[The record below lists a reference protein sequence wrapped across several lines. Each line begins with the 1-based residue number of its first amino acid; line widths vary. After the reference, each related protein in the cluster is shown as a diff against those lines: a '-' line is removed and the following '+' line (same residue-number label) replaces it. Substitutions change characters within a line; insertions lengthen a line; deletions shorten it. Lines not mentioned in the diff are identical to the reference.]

1 MGAFMKN
8 NKKRRIPL
16 RGAALITAAF
26 LFAGFVLGCTNGSDS
41 GGNTPMHKVIF
52 SVEGSPANG
61 TLEAKVDGK
70 KITSG
75 DSVEEGKTVEFTA
88 TPENAATHDVDFWTI
103 SEGEFD
109 TGTGLN
115 GSTSARIKVK
125 QPVTVTV
132 CFKPKSAPF
141 SKYPVRFGV
150 SGANGKL
157 EAKVDGQKITS
168 VALVESGKTVEF
180 TATPDADYKVLKWT
194 VTPKTALQAGGTE
207 GASTA
212 TVKITAMTEVQVTFK
227 FIDKTDH
234 TYTKDIPPFTM
245 KYIAAV
251 TDGWVGDDAEF
262 TNKPHKVSL
271 SAYRIGETEVTQ
283 ELWQAVMGN
292 NPSFFDNTGPKMK
305 WKEFDTSPDAGEEQK
320 KRPVEQVSWYD
331 CIAFCNKLSLKLG
344 LEQCYT
350 VTVGGKPIDFSKL
363 TVGDIP
369 TEHNRAWSSAVLDM
383 SKNGFR
389 LPTEAEWEWAAKGGK
404 NDKWA
409 GTSSESEL
417 KKYAWLWSTPSNS
430 KTHEVK
436 KKLPNGYGLYD
447 MNGNVSEWCWDFSTT
462 LPDPVPKDYAGPGAG
477 YYLDPSVVR
486 GGGWG
491 TSALAATCGYRGLG
505 NQAEKKEISCG
516 LRLVSR
522 P

>member
-88 TPENAATHDVDFWTI
+88 TPENVATHDVDFWTI
-103 SEGEFD
+103 SEGGFD
-109 TGTGLN
+109 AGTGVN

-132 CFKPKSAPF
+132 CFKLKSAQF
-141 SKYPVRFGV
+141 SKWPVTFGA
-150 SGANGKL
+150 SGAGGTL
-157 EAKVDGQKITS
+157 EAEVDGQKITS
-168 VALVESGKTVEF
+168 VALVESGKTVKF

-194 VTPKTALQAGGTE
+194 VTPKTALQTGGTE

-212 TVKITAMTEVQVTFK
+212 TVKITATTEVHVTFK

-234 TYTKDIPPFTM
+234 TYTKDIPSFTM

-251 TDGWVGDDAEF
+251 TDGWVGDNDEG

-292 NPSFFDNTGPKMK
+292 NPSFFDNTGDKPTTWNDKY
-305 WKEFDTSPDAGEEQK
+305 DTNPDAGEEQK

-331 CIAFCNKLSLKLG
+331 CIAFCNKLSLKLK
-344 LEQCYT
+344 LEPCYT
-350 VTVGGKPIDFSKL
+350 VTVGGNPIDFSTL
-363 TVGDIP
+363 TYNAIP
-369 TEHNRAWSSAVLDM
+369 AIDNADWNNTAFDG

-389 LPTEAEWEWAAKGGK
+389 LPTEAEWEWAAKGGTD
-404 NDKWA
+404 DKWA
-409 GTSSESEL
+409 GTDTKSKL
-417 KKYAWLWSTPSNS
+417 KNYAWYNANSGS

-436 KKLPNGYGLYD
+436 KKKQPNGYDLYN
-447 MNGNVSEWCWDFSTT
+447 MSGNVQEWCWDWYSASTPASGQT
-462 LPDPVPKDYAGPGAG
+462 DPIGVEDGTFRII
-477 YYLDPSVVR
+477 R
-486 GGGWG
+486 GGSWYDNEDKAACAYRNGNKPFD
-491 TSALAATCGYRGLG
+491 TSTSRGFRVV
-505 NQAEKKEISCG
+505 C
-516 LRLVSR
+516 R

>member
-1 MGAFMKN
+1 MKN

-103 SEGEFD
+103 SEGGFD
-109 TGTGLN
+109 AGTGVN

-168 VALVESGKTVEF
+168 VALVESGKTVKF
-180 TATPDADYKVLKWT
+180 TATPDADYKVLNWT

-212 TVKITAMTEVQVTFK
+212 TVKITATTEVHVTFK

-292 NPSFFDNTGPKMK
+292 NPSFFDNTGPK
-305 WKEFDTSPDAGEEQK
+305 
-320 KRPVEQVSWYD
+320 
-331 CIAFCNKLSLKLG
+331 
-344 LEQCYT
+344 
-350 VTVGGKPIDFSKL
+350 
-363 TVGDIP
+363 
-369 TEHNRAWSSAVLDM
+369 
-383 SKNGFR
+383 
-389 LPTEAEWEWAAKGGK
+389 
-404 NDKWA
+404 
-409 GTSSESEL
+409 
-417 KKYAWLWSTPSNS
+417 
-430 KTHEVK
+430 
-436 KKLPNGYGLYD
+436 
-447 MNGNVSEWCWDFSTT
+447 TT
-462 LPDPVPKDYAGPGAG
+462 
-477 YYLDPSVVR
+477 
-486 GGGWG
+486 
-491 TSALAATCGYRGLG
+491 
-505 NQAEKKEISCG
+505 
-516 LRLVSR
+516 
-522 P
+522 

>member
-103 SEGEFD
+103 SEGGFD
-109 TGTGLN
+109 AGTGVN

-132 CFKPKSAPF
+132 CFKLKGAQF
-141 SKYPVRFGV
+141 SKWPVTFGA
-150 SGANGKL
+150 SGAGGKL
-157 EAKVDGQKITS
+157 EAEVDGQKITS
-168 VALVESGKTVEF
+168 VALVESGKTVKF
-180 TATPDADYKVLKWT
+180 TATPDADYKVLNWT

-207 GASTA
+207 GVSTA
-212 TVKITAMTEVQVTFK
+212 TVKIAATTEVHVTFK

-251 TDGWVGDDAEF
+251 TDGWVGDNDEG

-292 NPSFFDNTGPKMK
+292 NPSFFDNTGFKTTTWNDK
-305 WKEFDTSPDAGEEQK
+305 YDTNPDAGEEQK

-331 CIAFCNKLSLKLG
+331 CIAFCNKLSLKLK
-344 LEQCYT
+344 LEPCYT
-350 VTVGGKPIDFSKL
+350 VTVGGNLIDFSKL

-369 TEHNRAWSSAVLDM
+369 REHDRDWNHAVLDM

-409 GTSSESEL
+409 GTSRESEL
-417 KKYAWLWSTPSNS
+417 VDYAWYGNQS

-436 KKLPNGYGLYD
+436 KKRPNDYGLYD
-447 MNGNVSEWCWDFSTT
+447 MNGNVFEWCWDLYYK
-462 LPDPVPKDYAGPGAG
+462 LPNPVPKDYAGPEPTGIES
-477 YYLDPSVVR
+477 SVKR

-491 TSALAATCGYRGLG
+491 TSALAATCGCRL
-505 NQAEKKEISCG
+505 AEKQFDKEFSFG

>member
-103 SEGEFD
+103 SEGGFD
-109 TGTGLN
+109 AGTGVN

-132 CFKPKSAPF
+132 CFKLKSAQF
-141 SKYPVRFGV
+141 SKWPVTFGA
-150 SGANGKL
+150 SGAGGTL
-157 EAKVDGQKITS
+157 EAEVDGQKITS
-168 VALVESGKTVEF
+168 VALVESGKTVKF
-180 TATPDADYKVLKWT
+180 TATPDADYKVLNWT
-194 VTPKTALQAGGTE
+194 VTPKTALQTGGTE

-212 TVKITAMTEVQVTFK
+212 TVKITVTTEVHVTFK

-234 TYTKDIPPFTM
+234 TYTKDIPSFTM

-251 TDGWVGDDAEF
+251 TDGWVGDEGEPN
-262 TNKPHKVSL
+262 NKPHKVSL

-292 NPSFFDNTGPKMK
+292 KPSFFDNTGFKTTYQK
-305 WKEFDTSPDAGEEQK
+305 FDTTPDAGEEQK

-344 LEQCYT
+344 LEPCYT
-350 VTVGGKPIDFSKL
+350 VSGINFETL
-363 TVGDIP
+363 TVGNIP
-369 TEHNRAWSSAVLDM
+369 TEHNRAWSKAVLDM

-409 GTSSESEL
+409 GTNSESKL
-417 KKYAWLWSTPSNS
+417 KKYAWYFSSSNS
-430 KTHEVK
+430 KTHQVK
-436 KKLPNGYGLYD
+436 LKLPNGYGLYD

-462 LPDPVPKDYAGPGAG
+462 LPDPVPKDYAGPGAD

-486 GGGWG
+486 GGGFN
-491 TSALAATCGYRGLG
+491 TDARAATCGYRGLG